1 MPFEK
6 VDTQKVDF
14 PALERA
20 ILKFWEDNQVFEK
33 LRQKNHAGPRWSFL
47 DGPITAN
54 NPMGVHH
61 AWGRTYKDAFQ
72 RYHAMNGHALRYQN
86 GFDCQGLWVEVEVE
100 KDKKLKSKRDIE
112 NLIPGDRFASI
123 AEFVRLCKERVDKFA
138 KIQTEQS
145 IRLGYWMDWDRDED
159 WRKPPDLRRS
169 YFTMSDENNYT
180 IWSFLKKCHGRGLI
194 YRGYDAMPWCPRC
207 SVGLSHMEM
216 AEGRQL
222 VAHRAVFVRFPLR
235 GRPNENLLVWTTT
248 PWTLSSNVAAA
259 VNPQLAYVK
268 VLHRDQVYY
277 VARGAL
283 TARRLEEEFKRKE
296 WVEGVPKLKT
306 LEQIFKEKGG
316 FEVVGELTGA
326 DMVGW
331 TYDGPFDELPAQHH
345 PAGYPAEIAE
355 VVRCQKWAPDRS
367 AQQAHRVVAWK
378 DVGAAEGTGIVHI
391 APGCGKEDFLLG
403 KEEGLPPVAPLD
415 EYGVFRPGFG
425 PLEGQSAIA
434 HTTTDW
440 ILEDLQHK
448 GLLLAV
454 EKYPHNYPHCWRC
467 KTELLFRLV
476 DEWFISMSW
485 RDEIKEV
492 VRQARWLPEEINGQA
507 RELDWLSNMEDWM
520 ISKKRFWGLALPI
533 WVDEATG
540 DFEVIGSRQEL
551 QERAVEG
558 WEAFEGHSPH
568 RPWVD
573 GVKIRNPKTSNL
585 MSRIPDVGN
594 PWLDAG
600 IVAFSTMGYNK
611 DREYWKKWF
620 PADFVVEAFPGQ
632 FRNWFYALLAMST
645 MMENRPPFK
654 TLLGHGQVRDQWGE
668 EMHKSKGNAIPFE
681 GAAECGYTID
691 HELRP
696 GEPAA
701 KPPGALSFE
710 VIEVE
715 QDGRKVREIEA
726 KCPPMSADLIRWLF
740 MRHNPALNINF
751 GPGPAEELRAAF
763 TLKLWNS
770 YAFLCNYAR
779 LDGFDPAAPQVPVQE
794 RPDIDRWILS
804 DLQKL
809 IGVARQ
815 AFDDYRVMD
824 FCLAAERFVDDK
836 LSNWYIRRNRKRFWK
851 GEQGADKQAAYQT
864 LYTVMLTLAKLVAPV
879 MPFLAETMYQNLV
892 PPRASSSPRPR
903 VRGRGVGGEGA
914 EAGEHRTPSP
924 QPLSPEYGGEGL
936 SELPLSVHL
945 CGFPQVDEK
954 LIDADLSG
962 DMESLLRLVSLG
974 LAARNSAKI
983 KVRQPL
989 AELKVQPAGERDR
1002 RAVER
1007 FGDQLCEE
1015 LNVKKIRLH
1024 DPKLGPL
1031 LTQEVRA
1038 NMRTLG
1044 PKFGARLGEV
1054 QAAIAGMPAA
1064 ELAAKMQTG
1073 QPFQLLCGSGP
1084 VELAPADV
1092 VVQQRAPEGWAGVAD
1107 RDTQVLLDTRI
1118 TEALARE
1125 GMARD
1130 VVRQVQELRKKS
1142 NLEMEDRI
1150 DLHLGTAA
1158 GALRQAIDAHRDYI
1172 AAETLTQRWLQ
1183 EPPDGQAHR
1192 AQVKVEGHELTI
1204 ALRRLAGRI

>member
-6 VDTQKVDF
+6 VETQRVDF

-20 ILKFWEDNQVFEK
+20 VLDFWEKNHIFEK
-33 LRQKNHAGPRWSFL
+33 LRQKNRGGPRWSFL

-61 AWGRTYKDAFQ
+61 AWGRSYKDAFQ
-72 RYHAMNGHALRYQN
+72 RYHAMNGQELRYQN

-100 KDKKLKSKRDIE
+100 KEKKLSSKRDIE
-112 NLIPGDRFASI
+112 DLVPGDRSASI

-169 YFTMSDENNYT
+169 YFTMSEENNYT

-207 SVGLSHMEM
+207 SVGLSQMEM
-216 AEGRQL
+216 AEGYQL

-235 GRPNENLLVWTTT
+235 GRPGENLLVWTTT
-248 PWTLSSNVAAA
+248 PWTLSSNVGAA
-259 VNPQLAYVK
+259 VNPQLTYVK

-277 VARGAL
+277 VAKGAL

-306 LEQIFKEKGG
+306 LEQVFKEKGG
-316 FEVVGELTGA
+316 FEVVGEVSGA

-331 TYDGPFDELPAQHH
+331 AYDGPFDELPAEQH

-355 VVRCQKWAPDRS
+355 VVRKQKWAPERS
-367 AQQAHRVVAWK
+367 AQQAHRVIAWK
-378 DVGAAEGTGIVHI
+378 DVGESEGTGIVHI

-415 EYGVFRPGFG
+415 EYGVFLPGFG
-425 PLEGQSAIA
+425 PLEGKSALA
-434 HTTTDW
+434 HATTDA
-440 ILEDLQHK
+440 ILDDLQQK

-454 EKYPHNYPHCWRC
+454 ERYPHKYPHCWRC

-485 RDEIKEV
+485 RDEIKDV
-492 VRQARWLPEEINGQA
+492 VRQITWLPEEINGQA
-507 RELDWLSNMEDWM
+507 RELDWLSNMGDWM

-533 WVDEATG
+533 WVDDVTG

-551 QERAVEG
+551 KERAVEG

-573 GVKIRNPKTSNL
+573 TVKIRNPRTGNL

-620 PADFVVEAFPGQ
+620 PAAFVVEAFPGQ

-645 MMENRPPFK
+645 MMEGRPPFM

-681 GAAECGYTID
+681 GAAERGYTID
-691 HELRP
+691 HELKP
-696 GEPAA
+696 GEPAT
-701 KPPGALSFE
+701 KPPGALSFK

-715 QDGRKVREIEA
+715 QDGKKVREIEA
-726 KCPPMSADLIRWLF
+726 KCPPMSADLIRWLY

-763 TLKLWNS
+763 VLKLWNS

-779 LDGFDPAAPQVPVQE
+779 LDNFDPATPQVPVRE

-809 IGVARQ
+809 IRKARE
-815 AFDDYRVMD
+815 AFDNYKVMN
-824 FCLAAERFVDDK
+824 FCLEVERFVDDK

-851 GEQGADKQAAYQT
+851 SEQGDDKQAAYQT
-864 LYTVMLTLAKLVAPV
+864 LHTVMVTLAKLIAPV
-879 MPFLAETMYQNLV
+879 MPFLAETMYRNLV
-892 PPRASSSPRPR
+892 PQDS
-903 VRGRGVGGEGA
+903 GA
-914 EAGEHRTPSP
+914 
-924 QPLSPEYGGEGL
+924 
-936 SELPLSVHL
+936 PLSVHL
-945 CGFPQVDEK
+945 CDYPQVDES

-962 DMESLLRLVSLG
+962 DMESLLRLVWLG

-989 AELKVQPAGERDR
+989 AEMKVQPAGDRDR

-1007 FGDQLCEE
+1007 FANQVCEE
-1015 LNVKKIRLH
+1015 LNVKKVTLH
-1024 DPKLGPL
+1024 DPASGPL
-1031 LTQEVRA
+1031 LTQEVRP

-1044 PKFGARLGEV
+1044 PKFGPRLRDV
-1054 QAAIAGMPAA
+1054 QAAIAAMLAA
-1064 ELAAKMQTG
+1064 ELAARVQAG
-1073 QPFQLLCGSGP
+1073 RPFQLPTSGGP
-1084 VELAPADV
+1084 VDLEPDDL

-1130 VVRQVQELRKKS
+1130 VVRQVQELRKTS
-1142 NLEMEDRI
+1142 NLQMEDRI
-1150 DLHLGTAA
+1150 ELHLGTASE
-1158 GALRQAIDAHRDYI
+1158 ALRQAIDAHRDYI
-1172 AAETLTQRWLQ
+1172 AAETLTCRWSDQ
-1183 EPPDGQAHR
+1183 PPDGQAHR
-1192 AQVKVEGHELTI
+1192 AVVRVEGQELTI
-1204 ALRRLAGRI
+1204 ALRRLSG